1 MKKTLRW
8 LDQHFEEVL
17 LAIFLCGIVI
27 MMTTHVFFRYVMK
40 SPLTWTE
47 EATRYMF
54 IWFVFMGVSYGIRND
69 THIRV
74 NILEVLCPKVIPV
87 FSLVQDIVS
96 AAFVFY
102 LLPAGMSAM
111 QQIAER
117 GQTSAGLHLP
127 MVFVYGALMVGLW
140 LSVIRIIQKFW
151 MRVYRLTKKGKE
163 ELEGGQV
170 L

>member
-1 MKKTLRW
+1 MKKALFW

-17 LAIFLCGIVI
+17 MAIFLCGIVI

-40 SPLTWTE
+40 APLTWTE

-74 NILEVLCPKVIPV
+74 NIIEVLYPKLTPAL
-87 FSLVQDIVS
+87 SLIQDLVG

-102 LLPAGMSAM
+102 MLPAASRCM
-111 QQIAER
+111 QQLAVR
-117 GQTSAGLHLP
+117 NQTSAGLHLP
-127 MVFVYGALMVGLW
+127 MVFVYGALMLGLC
-140 LSVIRIIQKFW
+140 LSVIRIIQKFYT
-151 MRVYRLTKKGKE
+151 RFSRLLNKEPRELKG
-163 ELEGGQV
+163 GDAA
-170 L
+170 